1 MLLVAAMKSLLA
13 ALVLAGCA
21 VTYGDS
27 PKAITSGTPAFTP
40 VGDGVEAAL
49 DSPDP
54 LFFVD
59 GSYYLFRDGV
69 WLSSKS
75 VTGGFHY
82 VAHLPG
88 QLLEI
93 ERPKEYANLHVRHHA
108 P

>member
-1 MLLVAAMKSLLA
+1 MLLVAAMRFLLA

-21 VTYGDS
+21 VTYGETS
-27 PKAITSGTPAFTP
+27 KAITSGTPAFTP
-40 VGDGVEAAL
+40 IGEGVEAAL

-93 ERPKEYANLHVRHHA
+93 ERPKEYANLHMRHRG